1 MRARPQPL
9 WLCAIAVSVLAHL
22 LVYAGW
28 RTAAPAHVPTQ
39 RLALQGVLRPA
50 IAAPA
55 QPAATPM
62 PAQQTQAAAPAAAP
76 VQEAFVPSDRLD
88 QPVLPK
94 SAPDLQR
101 LQGQDFSG
109 HPIRLRICIDASGQV
124 VAVEVLQAHPDDAEA
139 VAQMQAMFFATAY
152 MPGQLHGHSVP
163 SRTDLELRMEPQ
175 PL

>member
-1 MRARPQPL
+1 MSAPHPPP
-9 WLCAIAVSVLAHL
+9 WLSAIAMSVLVHL

-39 RLALQGVLRPA
+39 RLALQGVLRQATPRT
-50 IAAPA
+50 APT
-55 QPAATPM
+55 QPAAE
-62 PAQQTQAAAPAAAP
+62 PAAKQAAAPADAP

-101 LQGQDFSG
+101 LQGLNFSG
-109 HPIRLRICIDASGQV
+109 YPIRLRICIDVSGQV
-124 VAVEVLQAHPDDAEA
+124 VAVEVLQAHADDAEA

-163 SRTDLELRMEPQ
+163 SRTDLELRMESPQ
-175 PL
+175 L